1 MKIYLSPS
9 QQYYNKYSAGDTTE
23 KEQCNRIA
31 EHCEKALIRCGFEVK
46 RAAAGT
52 RTDDAI
58 AESNAWG
65 AQLHVPIHTNAGGGK
80 GCVVFVSQ
88 LSEDRLRYAQAVYDE
103 LAEITVADES
113 YGVRTARFDEIR
125 KTSGKCIYVEAE
137 FHDSVEGAE
146 WIIENVGEIG
156 EAICRGICKGA
167 GVKYIDIKED
177 KQMERFKDIEGS
189 RLKTEILR
197 AAELGLMQGYGD
209 GTFRPNEPLT
219 RAQAAAVMVR
229 LHDKLKEELK

>member
-31 EHCEKALIRCGFEVK
+31 EHCERALIRCGFEVK

-52 RTDDAI
+52 KTDDAI

-103 LAEITVADES
+103 LSEITVADES

-137 FHDSVEGAE
+137 FHDSVEGGGVDNRKRRGDRRGDLPGHLQGRRHRLRPRKLRE
-146 WIIENVGEIG
+146 RSGKG
-156 EAICRGICKGA
+156 EALGGGDRTYA
-167 GVKYIDIKED
+167 GL
-177 KQMERFKDIEGS
+177 QG
-189 RLKTEILR
+189 RLLR
-197 AAELGLMQGYGD
+197 LGRCAD
-209 GTFRPNEPLT
+209 P
-219 RAQAAAVMVR
+219 
-229 LHDKLKEELK
+229 

>member
-31 EHCEKALIRCGFEVK
+31 EHCERALIRCGFEVK

-52 RTDDAI
+52 KTDDAI

-103 LAEITVADES
+103 LSEITVANES

-125 KTSGKCIYVEAE
+125 KTSGKCLYVEAE

-146 WIIENVGEIG
+146 WIIENVEEIG

-167 GVKYIDIKED
+167 DIAYVPENYESEAEKAKRWAVETGLI
-177 KQMERFKDIEGS
+177 RGYKDGS
-189 RLKTEILR
+189 
-197 AAELGLMQGYGD
+197 YGWD
-209 GTFRPNEPLT
+209 DALT
-219 RAQAAAVMVR
+219 REQLAIIEYRKA
-229 LHDKLKEELK
+229 KGNSENNG

>member
-31 EHCEKALIRCGFEVK
+31 EHCERALIRCGFEVK

-52 RTDDAI
+52 KTDDAI

-88 LSEDRLRYAQAVYDE
+88 LSDDRLRYAQAVYDE
-103 LAEITVADES
+103 LSEITVANES

-146 WIIENVGEIG
+146 WIIENVEEIG

-167 GVKYIDIKED
+167 DIVYVPENYDSEAEKAKRWAVETGLI
-177 KQMERFKDIEGS
+177 RGYKDGS
-189 RLKTEILR
+189 
-197 AAELGLMQGYGD
+197 YGWGD
-209 GTFRPNEPLT
+209 ALT
-219 RAQAAAVMVR
+219 REQLAIIEYRKA
-229 LHDKLKEELK
+229 KGNSENNG

>member
-31 EHCEKALIRCGFEVK
+31 EHCERALIRCGFEVK

-52 RTDDAI
+52 KTDDAI
-58 AESNAWG
+58 VESNAWG

-137 FHDSVEGAE
+137 FHDSVDGAE
-146 WIIENVGEIG
+146 WRIAIVGEI
-156 EAICRGICKGA
+156 AAPICRGICKGA
-167 GVKYIDIKED
+167 DIAYVPENYESEAEKAKRWAVETGLI
-177 KQMERFKDIEGS
+177 RGYKDGS
-189 RLKTEILR
+189 
-197 AAELGLMQGYGD
+197 YGWD
-209 GTFRPNEPLT
+209 DALT
-219 RAQAAAVMVR
+219 REQLAIIEYRKA
-229 LHDKLKEELK
+229 KGNSENNG

>member
-31 EHCEKALIRCGFEVK
+31 EHCERALIRCGFEVK

-52 RTDDAI
+52 KTDDAI

-88 LSEDRLRYAQAVYDE
+88 LSDDRLRYAQAVYDE
-103 LAEITVADES
+103 LSEITVADES

-146 WIIENVGEIG
+146 WIIENVEEIG

-167 GVKYIDIKED
+167 DIVYVPENYDSEAEKAKRWAVETGLI
-177 KQMERFKDIEGS
+177 RGYKDGS
-189 RLKTEILR
+189 
-197 AAELGLMQGYGD
+197 YGWGD
-209 GTFRPNEPLT
+209 ALT
-219 RAQAAAVMVR
+219 REQLAIIEYRKA
-229 LHDKLKEELK
+229 KGNSENNG

>member
-31 EHCEKALIRCGFEVK
+31 EHCERALIRCGFEVK

-52 RTDDAI
+52 KTDDAI

-125 KTSGKCIYVEAE
+125 KTSGKCIDVEAE

-146 WIIENVGEIG
+146 WIIENVEEIG

-167 GVKYIDIKED
+167 DIAYVPENY
-177 KQMERFKDIEGS
+177 ESE
-189 RLKTEILR
+189 
-197 AAELGLMQGYGD
+197 AEKAKRWAVETGLIQGYKDGSYGWGD
-209 GTFRPNEPLT
+209 ALT
-219 RAQAAAVMVR
+219 REQLAIIEYRKA
-229 LHDKLKEELK
+229 KGNSENNG